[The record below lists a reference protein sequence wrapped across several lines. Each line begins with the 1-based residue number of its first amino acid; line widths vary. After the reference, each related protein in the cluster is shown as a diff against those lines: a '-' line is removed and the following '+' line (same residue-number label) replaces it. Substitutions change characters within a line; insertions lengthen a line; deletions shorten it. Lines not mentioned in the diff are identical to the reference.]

1 MKYFIDRADHAPA
14 YLQLYRQLRS
24 DIAHEVYPAG
34 SRLPSKR
41 LLSEE
46 LGLSLV
52 TVEHALALLCDEG
65 YATAKERSGVFV
77 SFRTGDRF
85 LSADLPGPKRL
96 APPPQAAAKTQS
108 FPFSVYAK
116 AVRFVLANEG
126 ERLLLPAPPQGDL
139 SLRNS
144 ICDYLIRTRGLQAD
158 PAQVVIGAG
167 TEYLYHLLV
176 LLLGRNKTFA
186 LEDPCYER
194 IAQIYLA
201 EDVRLE
207 RLPLGHD
214 GIQTTALQQSAAD
227 VLHISPYRSFPSGI
241 TASASKRAAY
251 LQWAAKAERW
261 IVEDDF
267 ESEFSVSKKYEE
279 TLFAHSHRNCVIYLN
294 TFSGTISPALR
305 MGYMVVP
312 PQLLKK
318 LQSLLQIYSCTV
330 PVLDQAVTAQLLQN
344 GDFERHINRVRRQK
358 RREPEA
364 IRNSEFGITTKK
376 GCP

>member
-1 MKYFIDRADHAPA
+1 MKYVIDRADRAPA

-77 SFRTGDRF
+77 SFRAGDRF
-85 LSADLPGPKRL
+85 LSADLPV
-96 APPPQAAAKTQS
+96 PPRGTPHPASPGKTG

-116 AVRFVLANEG
+116 ALRTTLANEG
-126 ERLLLPAPPQGDL
+126 ERLLQPSPPQGDPA
-139 SLRNS
+139 LRS
-144 ICDYLIRTRGLQAD
+144 AICDYLIRARGLEATS
-158 PAQVVIGAG
+158 AQVVIGAG

-176 LLLGRNKTFA
+176 LLLGRDKTFA

-201 EDVRLE
+201 EGVTLE

-214 GIQTTALQQSAAD
+214 GIETAALQRSTAD
-227 VLHISPYRSFPSGI
+227 VLHISPYRSFPSGV
-241 TASASKRAAY
+241 TASASKRAFY
-251 LQWAAKAERW
+251 LQWAAKGERW

-312 PQLLKK
+312 PQLLGK
-318 LQSLLQIYSCTV
+318 LETLTDLFSCTV
-330 PVLDQAVTAQLLQN
+330 PVPDQAVVAQLLQS

-358 RREPEA
+358 RRELEE
-364 IRNSEFGITTKK
+364 IRNSEPDSIRN
-376 GCP
+376 

>member
-1 MKYFIDRADHAPA
+1 MKYYIDRADHSPA

-65 YATAKERSGVFV
+65 YATARERSGVFV
-77 SFRTGDRF
+77 SFRAGDRF
-85 LSADLPGPKRL
+85 LAAEPPKQNQVSPL
-96 APPPQAAAKTQS
+96 QAAAAKQS
-108 FPFSVYAK
+108 FPFSVYAR
-116 AVRFVLANEG
+116 AVRFVLANAG
-126 ERLLLPAPPQGDL
+126 ERLLNPSPPQGDVL
-139 SLRNS
+139 LRNS

-176 LLLGRNKTFA
+176 LLLGRGKTFA

-201 EDVRLE
+201 EGVRLE

-214 GIQTTALQQSAAD
+214 GIQSAALQQSAAD
-227 VLHISPYRSFPSGI
+227 VLHISPYRSFPSGV

-312 PQLLKK
+312 AQLLEK
-318 LQSLLQIYSCTV
+318 LQSLMNIYSCTV

-358 RREPEA
+358 RRELEQ
-364 IRNSEFGITTKK
+364 IRNAAFGI
-376 GCP
+376 PN

>member
-1 MKYFIDRADHAPA
+1 MKYVIDRADRAPA

-41 LLSEE
+41 MLSEE
-46 LGLSLV
+46 LGLSLI

-65 YATAKERSGVFV
+65 YATARERSGIFV
-77 SFRTGDRF
+77 SFRADDRF
-85 LSADLPGPKRL
+85 LA
-96 APPPQAAAKTQS
+96 AEPPTLRNDVPPHTETSGSGS

-116 AVRFVLANEG
+116 AVRNALANEG
-126 ERLLLPAPPQGDL
+126 ERLLLPSAPQGDPA
-139 SLRNS
+139 LRS
-144 ICDYLIRTRGLQAD
+144 AICDYLVRARGLETT

-167 TEYLYHLLV
+167 TEYLYHHLV
-176 LLLGRNKTFA
+176 LLLGRDRTFA

-201 EDVRLE
+201 EGVRLE
-207 RLPLGHD
+207 RLPLGRD
-214 GIQTTALQQSAAD
+214 GIRSSALQQSAAD
-227 VLHISPYRSFPSGI
+227 VLHISPYRSFPSGV

-251 LQWAAKAERW
+251 LQWAAKGDRW

-279 TLFAHSHRNCVIYLN
+279 TLFAHSHRSCVIYLN

-312 PQLLKK
+312 PQLTQP
-318 LQSLLQIYSCTV
+318 LQRLMSIHSCTV
-330 PVLDQAVTAQLLQN
+330 PVLEQMVVTQLLQN
-344 GDFERHINRVRRQK
+344 GDFERHINRIRRQK
-358 RREPEA
+358 RRELEI
-364 IRNSEFGITTKK
+364 IRNAEFGI
-376 GCP
+376 PN

>member
-1 MKYFIDRADHAPA
+1 MKYVINRADRAPA

-46 LGLSLV
+46 LGISLV

-77 SFRTGDRF
+77 SFRAGDRF
-85 LSADLPGPKRL
+85 LSAELPK
-96 APPPQAAAKTQS
+96 AAAEPTPHSTAGSKVS

-116 AVRFVLANEG
+116 AVRLSLMSEG
-126 ERLLLPAPPQGDL
+126 EDLLRPSAPQGDAA
-139 SLRNS
+139 LRS
-144 ICDYLIRTRGLQAD
+144 AICDYLIRARGLQAT

-176 LLLGRNKTFA
+176 LLLGRDRTFA

-201 EDVRLE
+201 EGVTLE

-214 GIQTTALQQSAAD
+214 GIRTSALQHSTAD
-227 VLHISPYRSFPSGI
+227 VLHISPYRSFPSGV

-251 LQWAAKAERW
+251 LQWAAKGERW

-305 MGYMVVP
+305 MGYLVVP
-312 PQLLKK
+312 PQLLDR
-318 LQSLLQIYSCTV
+318 LQELTSVYSCTV
-330 PVLDQAVTAQLLQN
+330 PVPDQCVVAHLLQS

-358 RREPEA
+358 RRELET
-364 IRNSEFGITTKK
+364 IRNAECGMRN
-376 GCP
+376 